1 MKRTF
6 TLLAAAAVLAGL
18 FGFHNFIDA
27 AAMESIGAQLLLP
40 ETYEQ
45 YLDLQNPSDIA
56 EYGNYMAIADGNK
69 IWLYDKEKKSYSSY
83 TQTDAD
89 SVTSLNFYE
98 EGGKTLLYFAADM
111 SGSNPILWIDCSSPD
126 EATQTQIQ
134 SCATFIISGTDVYFA
149 NAQNSIFYTQMSGS
163 DIVSLPTEAGTSRQ
177 GARQATSPLPLPSR
191 TGPSI
196 FPGTRAFTPQ
206 SEIPVPPTRTRNT
219 T

>member
-56 EYGNYMAIADGNK
+56 EYGNYLAIADGNK

-89 SVTSLNFYE
+89 SVTSLNFY
-98 EGGKTLLYFAADM
+98 
-111 SGSNPILWIDCSSPD
+111 
-126 EATQTQIQ
+126 
-134 SCATFIISGTDVYFA
+134 
-149 NAQNSIFYTQMSGS
+149 
-163 DIVSLPTEAGTSRQ
+163 
-177 GARQATSPLPLPSR
+177 
-191 TGPSI
+191 
-196 FPGTRAFTPQ
+196 
-206 SEIPVPPTRTRNT
+206 
-219 T
+219 